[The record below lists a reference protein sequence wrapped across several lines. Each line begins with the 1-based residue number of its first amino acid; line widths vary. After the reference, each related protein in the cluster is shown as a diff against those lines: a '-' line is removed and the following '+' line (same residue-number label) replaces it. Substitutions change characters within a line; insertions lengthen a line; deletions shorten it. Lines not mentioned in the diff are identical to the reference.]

1 MADRSAPT
9 GATVTI
15 RAEAP
20 GDEQA
25 IHDVTEAAF
34 LTLDI
39 SDGSEP
45 AIVTALRAAGAL
57 TLSLVAEHDREIVGH
72 IAFSPV
78 RMSDGSS
85 GWYGLGPISVL
96 PTCSRR
102 GIGTALITAG
112 LDRLRAAGASG
123 VVLVGH
129 PEYYPRFGFRNS
141 DTLTC
146 ADGPPEAFFVLPFKG
161 DVPRGSVHF
170 HAAFDVGPV
179 SSPGSGTASEPGHGE
194 QTAAVDGPAG
204 AGQATP

>member
-1 MADRSAPT
+1 VPDRQAPT
-9 GATVTI
+9 GRTVTI

-20 GDEQA
+20 GDQEA

-34 LTLDI
+34 ATLDL

-45 AIVTALRAAGAL
+45 AIIEALRVAGAL
-57 TLSLVAEHDREIVGH
+57 TLSLVAEHDGHVLGH

-78 RMSDGSS
+78 QMSDGSR
-85 GWYGLGPISVL
+85 GWYVLGPVSVL
-96 PTCSRR
+96 PECSRR

-112 LDRLRAAGASG
+112 LDQLRAAGAAG

-146 ADGPPEAFFVLPFKG
+146 ADGPPEAFFVLPFTG
-161 DVPRGSVHF
+161 AVPRGSVHF
-170 HAAFDVGPV
+170 PAAFSVGAATGT
-179 SSPGSGTASEPGHGE
+179 GSGNPSEERPA
-194 QTAAVDGPAG
+194 TDDGPANTVG
-204 AGQATP
+204 